1 MQPPAPEQDEVHG
14 TPSSSVIETNTDH
27 MHMGTF
33 RLAEQGQKDTAVAS
47 SHSDDES
54 AAQIGAVLAS
64 DADRE
69 ETLPGYELDE
79 PYNLDVQHVHEQAL
93 PEPGS
98 SPLPEPELAAVA
110 EASLDDPESDAPE
123 SDEECAFE
131 ECVAPDKLAASA
143 LDSDKL
149 ESSQAMTLG
158 KRDKALG
165 AAEAAG
171 GTEVATHEMRAE
183 KVTGGNVDHPPEVAE
198 DNGHLQT
205 ADDAT
210 SSDAGSGALG
220 DESIM
225 LGSSGASEVSDDSA
239 VEEDADSGASMGGEE
254 DALKGPAAGAEAIVQ
269 QVADVVSQHQADA
282 ASLHSG
288 SDASAKP
295 DAAFVDERVA
305 ANKGQSD
312 VLSNQLTS
320 NEAAVSKA
328 AGVAGAA
335 IDSEGTDEL

>member
-1 MQPPAPEQDEVHG
+1 
-14 TPSSSVIETNTDH
+14 
-27 MHMGTF
+27 
-33 RLAEQGQKDTAVAS
+33 
-47 SHSDDES
+47 
-54 AAQIGAVLAS
+54 
-64 DADRE
+64 
-69 ETLPGYELDE
+69 
-79 PYNLDVQHVHEQAL
+79 
-93 PEPGS
+93 
-98 SPLPEPELAAVA
+98 
-110 EASLDDPESDAPE
+110 
-123 SDEECAFE
+123 
-131 ECVAPDKLAASA
+131 
-143 LDSDKL
+143 
-149 ESSQAMTLG
+149 
-158 KRDKALG
+158 
-165 AAEAAG
+165 
-171 GTEVATHEMRAE
+171 
-183 KVTGGNVDHPPEVAE
+183 
-198 DNGHLQT
+198 
-205 ADDAT
+205 
-210 SSDAGSGALG
+210 
-220 DESIM
+220 
-225 LGSSGASEVSDDSA
+225 